1 MMVNSTFFL
10 LFTNF
15 IFFIS
20 ICGFF
25 LNRKNLL
32 ITIMSIELML
42 LSVNLC
48 FIISS
53 IYLDDR
59 IGQLFTLFILTVAA
73 TESAIGLAILILY
86 YRIKGTVAIE
96 FVNFLKG

>member
-1 MMVNSTFFL
+1 MQFTLL
-10 LFTNF
+10 LFFTNLL
-15 IFFIS
+15 FFIALS
-20 ICGFF
+20 GFF
-25 LNRKNLL
+25 LNKKNLL

-53 IYLDDR
+53 VYLDDR
-59 IGQLFTLFILTVAA
+59 IGQFFTLFVLSVAA

-86 YRIKGTVAIE
+86 YRIKGTISIE
-96 FVNFLKG
+96 YINFLKG